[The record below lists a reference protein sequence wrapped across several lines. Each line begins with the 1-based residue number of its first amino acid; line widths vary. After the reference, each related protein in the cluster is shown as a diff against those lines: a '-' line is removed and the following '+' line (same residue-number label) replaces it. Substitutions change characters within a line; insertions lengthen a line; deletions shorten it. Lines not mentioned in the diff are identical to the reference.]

1 MQLTAHREKRA
12 YLVVYDKSTRFG
24 SDQEA
29 SQMGKTSKARRSYS
43 PQGHGTATQQG
54 RISTWVW
61 IAAAV
66 VGVVILAWLGVRNL
80 QQTADIAGIQYFSG
94 LTAEHS
100 AGTVNYAQIPPVGGD
115 HSETLLNCGIYDQP
129 APNENAVHSLEHGVV
144 WVTYQPDLPQAE
156 IDKLR
161 QMVRGHSHLL
171 LSPYPGLPKPVIAS
185 GWGVQLQLP
194 GADDPRLAR
203 FLKKYEQG
211 PQTPERG
218 APCDGGTGNPI
229 G

>member
-1 MQLTAHREKRA
+1 
-12 YLVVYDKSTRFG
+12 
-24 SDQEA
+24 
-29 SQMGKTSKARRSYS
+29 MGQTSKGGKSYYSRGRGTPAQPRRPYM
-43 PQGHGTATQQG
+43 
-54 RISTWVW
+54 TWVW

-66 VGVVILAWLGVRNL
+66 VGVVILALLAVNSFR
-80 QQTADIAGIQYFSG
+80 QTADIADVQYFSG
-94 LTAEHS
+94 LTAEHTT
-100 AGTVNYAQIPPVGGD
+100 GTVKYAQTPPVGGD
-115 HSETLLNCGIYDQP
+115 HSDTPLNCGIYDQP
-129 APNENAVHSLEHGVV
+129 VPNENAVHSLEHGAV

-156 IDKLR
+156 VDKLR
-161 QMVRGHSHLL
+161 QLIRGHSHLL
-171 LSPYPGLPKPVIAS
+171 LSPYPDLPLPVVAS

-218 APCDGGTGNPI
+218 AECSGGTGKPI